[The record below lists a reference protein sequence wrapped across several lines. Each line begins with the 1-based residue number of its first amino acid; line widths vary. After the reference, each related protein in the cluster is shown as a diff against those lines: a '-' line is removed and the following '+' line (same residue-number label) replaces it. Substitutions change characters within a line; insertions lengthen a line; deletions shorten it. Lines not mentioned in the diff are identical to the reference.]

1 MATKRHKA
9 AQRKPQTGMNL
20 LQRHIFK
27 SVFFTCAVAAGVF
40 AFVLI
45 VGNAFKDLL
54 GYLLAGQLT
63 PETFVKLVALLVP
76 YVGVH
81 ALPVGMLTGVLLVL
95 GRMSAQQEITAM
107 RAAGLGL
114 GYAAKPI
121 LVIAALGVV
130 VSMGLNFYYMP
141 QARTLYRRTVG
152 DAVRQ
157 NPLSMIVEKTFVRDF
172 PGVVIYVGEKKGGE
186 MKDVWVW
193 ILDKEKRVTR
203 FVHGKAARVN
213 YDEEQ
218 NLLKVVI
225 VDAFSDL
232 RNEKNPETFVNT
244 DIQPSAGEAT
254 VDLPLG
260 NIFGSQG
267 FSRKPSLLTLDELR
281 ARQRQLEAAN
291 APLADRMRVSVAIHE
306 KAAGSFTILAFTLL
320 AIPLGIKVSRK
331 ETTANLGVALLLAL
345 AYYFLNVIV
354 GWLDRSP
361 ALRPDL
367 WLWLPTVLF
376 IGVGVWLYRRVE
388 RI

>member
-1 MATKRHKA
+1 MK
-9 AQRKPQTGMNL
+9 L

-40 AFVLI
+40 SFVLI

-63 PETFVKLVALLVP
+63 PETFVKLTALLVP

-81 ALPVGMLTGVLLVL
+81 ALPIGMLTGVLLVL
-95 GRMSAQQEITAM
+95 GRMSAQQEVTAM

-114 GYAAKPI
+114 GHLAKPI
-121 LVIAALGVV
+121 LLIAVLGVV

-141 QARTLYRRTVG
+141 QARTLYRRTVS

-157 NPLSMIVEKTFVRDF
+157 NPLSMIVEKTFIRDF

-193 ILDKEKRVTR
+193 LLDKEKRVIR

-218 NLLKVVI
+218 NVMKVVI
-225 VDAFSDL
+225 IDAFSDL
-232 RNEKNPETFVNT
+232 RNEKNPEIFANT
-244 DIQPSAGEAT
+244 DMQPSAGEAS
-254 VDLPLG
+254 VDLPMG
-260 NIFGSQG
+260 NLFGARG
-267 FSRKPSLLTLDELR
+267 TSRKPSLLTLDELR
-281 ARQRQLEAAN
+281 ARQKQLATEN
-291 APLADRMRVSVAIHE
+291 APVAERMKVAVAINE

-345 AYYFLNVIV
+345 AYYFLNVMV
-354 GWLDRSP
+354 SWLDRSP

-367 WLWLPTVLF
+367 WVWLPPVLF

>member
-1 MATKRHKA
+1 
-9 AQRKPQTGMNL
+9 MNL

-40 AFVLI
+40 SFVLI

-63 PETFVKLVALLVP
+63 PETFVKLTALLVP

-81 ALPVGMLTGVLLVL
+81 ALPIGMLTGVLLVL

-114 GYAAKPI
+114 GYLAKPI
-121 LVIAALGVV
+121 LFIAVLGVV

-141 QARTLYRRTVG
+141 EARTLYRRTVS

-157 NPLSMIVEKTFVRDF
+157 NPLSMIVEKTFIRDF
-172 PGVVIYVGEKKGGE
+172 PGVVVYVGEKKGGNLG
-186 MKDVWVW
+186 DVWFW
-193 ILDKEKRVTR
+193 RLDKQNRVTEFLR
-203 FVHGKAARVN
+203 AKTGEVGFD
-213 YDEEQ
+213 DEA
-218 NLLKVVI
+218 NTLKVVLRD
-225 VDAFSDL
+225 VFADKRSSSKPEVFSNDD
-232 RNEKNPETFVNT
+232 F
-244 DIQPSAGEAT
+244 QGSMGEVA
-254 VDLPLG
+254 VDLPMG
-260 NIFGSQG
+260 NLFGARST
-267 FSRKPSLLTLDELR
+267 SRKPSLLTLDELR
-281 ARQRQLEAAN
+281 VRQKQLATEK
-291 APLADRMRVSVAIHE
+291 APVAERMKVSVAINE

-345 AYYFLNVIV
+345 AYYFLNVMV
-354 GWLDRSP
+354 SWLDRSP

-367 WLWLPTVLF
+367 WVWLPPVIF

>member
-1 MATKRHKA
+1 
-9 AQRKPQTGMNL
+9 MNL

-45 VGNAFKDLL
+45 VANAFKDLL

-63 PETFVKLVALLVP
+63 LETFVKLTALLVP

-114 GYAAKPI
+114 GYVAKPI
-121 LVIAALGVV
+121 LLIAAVGGVV
-130 VSMGLNFYYMP
+130 SLGLNFYYMP
-141 QARTLYRRTVG
+141 QARTLYRRTAN

-157 NPLSMIVEKTFVRDF
+157 NPLSMIVEKTFIRDF
-172 PGVVIYVGEKKGGE
+172 PGVVIYAGQKTGGE
-186 MKDVWVW
+186 LGDVWFW
-193 ILDKEKRVTR
+193 RLDKEKRVTEFLR
-203 FVHGKAARVN
+203 AKKGHID
-213 YDEEQ
+213 YDEDA
-218 NLLKVVI
+218 NVMKVALL
-225 VDAFSDL
+225 DTFSDR
-232 RNEKNPETFVNT
+232 RNPKNPENFTNT
-244 DIQPSAGEAT
+244 DTQVSMGEVA
-254 VDLPLG
+254 VDIPLG
-260 NIFGSQG
+260 NLFGSRG
-267 FSRKPSLLTLDELR
+267 VSRKPYLLTFGELLDRQKELDR
-281 ARQRQLEAAN
+281 NN
-291 APLADRMRVSVAIHE
+291 ASLSERMAVSVALNE
-306 KAAGSFTILAFTLL
+306 KASGSFTILAFTLL

-345 AYYFLNVIV
+345 SYYFLNVMV
-354 GWLDRSP
+354 SWLDRSP

-367 WLWLPTVLF
+367 WLWLPPVLF
-376 IGVGVWLYRRVE
+376 IGVGVWLFRRVE